1 MDCLFEGIPLSGCLF
16 ADYCCS
22 SPFARSYYCFSLPLL
37 GFCQE
42 KSSLLV
48 CCQLLAPRRK
58 QLPVS
63 QNLSFLRS
71 SPCFLPCFP
80 SCCCCWLQSATPFS
94 AMSSL
99 CFLNVVSLYSSKAH
113 PCPQK
118 VQQLQV
124 EADFQE
130 QPDSRVLSCAASKCP
145 SVTAD
150 LPWQVP
156 SHQFMGISRGIVAH
170 LLFEGGMRERFFSTE
185 ELLLPLG
192 KVFKSDLLPS

>member
-1 MDCLFEGIPLSGCLF
+1 MKEAFTGTRHSQLIWRLGQSREQAEGALPVDCLSEEIPPVDCLSEGIPLSGCLF
-16 ADYCCS
+16 ADCCCS
-22 SPFARSYYCFSLPLL
+22 SPFARSDCCFSPPLL

-48 CCQLLAPRRK
+48 GCQLLAPRRK

-63 QNLSFLRS
+63 RNLSFLRS

-80 SCCCCWLQSATPFS
+80 SCCCCWLQSSTPFS

-99 CFLNVVSLYSSKAH
+99 CFRNVVSLYSSKAH

-124 EADFQE
+124 EVD
-130 QPDSRVLSCAASKCP
+130 
-145 SVTAD
+145 
-150 LPWQVP
+150 
-156 SHQFMGISRGIVAH
+156 
-170 LLFEGGMRERFFSTE
+170 
-185 ELLLPLG
+185 
-192 KVFKSDLLPS
+192 